1 MPTVDD
7 KDYVVVVQCHLVKQR
22 CSGYY
27 CEKSFHERTGGF
39 AAYPKDKAYRVLY
52 MTCGGCCG
60 KAVQRKLTHLARQLK
75 KHEGVGRDRIV
86 VQLSS
91 CMTRDNYHS
100 PRCLFTDYIKGLIAR
115 AGIACREDT
124 RLSPL
129 AEQRR
134 AEGAYGGGC
143 TDGGDEGGG
152 SGADG

>member
-39 AAYPKDKAYRVLY
+39 AAYPKDKTYRVLY

-60 KAVQRKLTHLARQLK
+60 KAVQRRLTHLARLIQ

-86 VQLSS
+86 VQFSS
-91 CMTRDNYHS
+91 CITRDNYHS
-100 PRCLFTDYIKGLIAR
+100 PRCPFADYMKELVAR
-115 AGIACREDT
+115 AGFRSREDT
-124 RLSPL
+124 HLSPL
-129 AEQRR
+129 AEKRR
-134 AEGAYGGGC
+134 AEGRYARRPAVGGPP
-143 TDGGDEGGG
+143 DAGDP
-152 SGADG
+152 